1 MSEEQTTATDTS
13 DSAMAQAEAIS
24 TNSFAAIN
32 SSPITSGTALNVD
45 ATSSGNSTTAD
56 AGSVNSDVLAMA
68 TNTMAAGILDSA
80 ITSGTDLSVING
92 EQSEISADAT
102 TTTGA
107 ATALSNNGDYTP
119 IGGVINSALTAGQNL
134 SLNSE
139 VDNNGS
145 AFAKTVDGTADAAA
159 MHDGSYGV
167 LDSNLSA
174 GANLNAS
181 ISFRDQLRSAAFSGS
196 GDAWASTMRGEVSG
210 INTEA
215 IEAGGNLSVSTSQ
228 PTFFPDGVNTIGG
241 TSIQLANL
249 AASQAETVTGE
260 ATALTEVGE
269 SSGITATSISGG
281 NDAEAAGETVNQF
294 GAQAVS
300 TTGDATALVDAW
312 GSTGVKADTFSS
324 GTVGGLGGVARDKK
338 IPGPAAAVAFS
349 TSGDVLAEAITP
361 ITAGVDVGSV
371 SVGTNGGLL
380 GVAQNTL
387 SSQARTTTGSA
398 EALVAVDEVL
408 GVRVE
413 TDASFGTAAEIE
425 AEAIASNGALST
437 TSDGDATAEVSTP
450 KVIALESPT
459 LRAGTSL
466 SVNALASNNQF
477 AEADTLTGDAKA
489 LAGTNETRTV
499 GIRNSALSGG
509 SDSQLGLFSAA
520 ELISRSTASTVTG
533 DASTNGGA
541 ERDSFTAGI
550 AGSSIEIGG
559 SVLGG
564 MRFEGSSSIEAIA
577 ATTTGD
583 ATANRNDRVFGA
595 RNTNVNVGDTL
606 QLLGGLGLASFV
618 AEGSS
623 TTVASTTTGA
633 ADASTILEGAGFKG
647 DDQTVTIQQQGGI
660 VGESRLLGNATADQ
674 VNPASTSS
682 DSYSSSG
689 YGDSSD
695 EASSVANVELTS
707 RGLAAAEKHG
717 VSFSI
722 GDTGKVVGLSFADGN
737 SIASSVNGAVE
748 ADGMVDSVGIDL
760 VGDISIGATGSVEGV
775 SGVGNWAG
783 TYDMPALTSPF
794 ATLASTTTG
803 AADATSSINSVGLD
817 GGDMLSVSAGP
828 LAGNI
833 KGRGWAAASTTASSL
848 NGEVNAT
855 NTADLFGI
863 RNLKLTAGQQSGGN
877 SVVGEAIGAFDTTAM
892 TTTGDAMAESNVN
905 GGGII
910 SDEENTLRVNGDIKA
925 VANYSNTV
933 LASTVTGLAVAK
945 AVTNAVGISGY
956 EINVLQNGNIVAN
969 VGAGAVANAQNVS
982 GPALSYN

>member
-92 EQSEISADAT
+92 EQSVISADANT
-102 TTTGA
+102 TNGA
-107 ATALSNNGDYTP
+107 ATALSDNGDYTP

-215 IEAGGNLSVSTSQ
+215 IEAGGNLSVSSSQ
-228 PTFFPDGVNTIGG
+228 ATFFPEGVNSIGA
-241 TSIQLANL
+241 TPLQLANL

-294 GAQAVS
+294 GAKAVS
-300 TTGDATALVDAW
+300 TTGDATAEVEAW

-324 GTVGGLGGVARDKK
+324 GTAGALAGVARDKK
-338 IPGPAAAVAFS
+338 TPGPAAAVAFS
-349 TSGDVLAEAITP
+349 TSGDVLAEASTP
-361 ITAGVDVGSV
+361 LTAGVDVGSV
-371 SVGTNGGLL
+371 SVGTNGGLF
-380 GVAQNTL
+380 GVAENRL
-387 SSQARTTTGSA
+387 GSQARTTTGSA

-413 TDASFGTAAEIE
+413 TDASFGTATEIE

-437 TSDGDATAEVSTP
+437 SSDGDATAEVSTP
-450 KVIALESPT
+450 QVIALESTT
-459 LRAGTSL
+459 LSAGTSL

-477 AEADTLTGDAKA
+477 AEADTLAGDAKA
-489 LAGTNETRTV
+489 LAGTNDTQTV

-509 SDSQLGLFSAA
+509 SDSQLGLGSSA

-533 DASTNGGA
+533 DASTNGA
-541 ERDSFTAGI
+541 EDQDSFTAGI
-550 AGSSIEIGG
+550 SDSSVNMGRN
-559 SVLGG
+559 VLGG
-564 MRFEGSSSIEAIA
+564 MRFAGSSSIEAIA

-583 ATANRNDRVFGA
+583 ASANRNDQVFGA
-595 RNTNVNVGDTL
+595 KNTNVNVGDTL
-606 QLLGGLGLASFV
+606 VLFGGLGLASFI
-618 AEGSS
+618 ADGSS

-647 DDQTVTIQQQGGI
+647 DTVTIQQQGGI
-660 VGESRLLGNATADQ
+660 VGESRLSGNATADQ

-803 AADATSSINSVGLD
+803 GADATSNINSVGLD

-892 TTTGDAMAESNVN
+892 TTTGDAMAESTVN

-910 SDEENTLRVNGDIKA
+910 SDEENTLRVNGDLKA